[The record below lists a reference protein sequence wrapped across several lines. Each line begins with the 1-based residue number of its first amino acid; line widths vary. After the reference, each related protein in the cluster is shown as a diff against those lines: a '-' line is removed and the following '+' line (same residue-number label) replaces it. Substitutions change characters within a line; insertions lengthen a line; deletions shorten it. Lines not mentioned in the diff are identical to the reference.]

1 MSTHR
6 FVADYVIPGEGKGMV
21 IPNGAIDIDSAT
33 GRIIAVGA
41 VGELDETTGEV
52 HRLSGALMPGLVN
65 AHAHGPMTLVR
76 SAGDGMPLMQW
87 LTEGVWP
94 REGRLTPDDVVVGM
108 QLASCEMLLS
118 GVTTSVEM
126 YMFEDQVAH
135 AVETTGGRAQV
146 MAGVLGA
153 VSPTPEAFTARL
165 DAVSAFCTKYSSPEA
180 RVTGGFGPHSVY
192 DLGPERL
199 TELAEA
205 AASVDAMIHVHLEET
220 QGERQQVI
228 DAHGRSATQVLA
240 DAGVLSQPTVA
251 AHGVWLDVIDLGL
264 LAQANA
270 SVVHCPMSNLKLGSG
285 IADVASWAQAGV
297 GQAIGTDGVASNDNL
312 NMWEDLRF
320 AALLARGTAHDP
332 GAVTAAGALA
342 LATKDGAAAIGL
354 PDVGELRPGAWA
366 DFIRIDLDQPSFAP
380 GVEQD
385 RFANIVWAGSPQAVT
400 DVWVAG
406 SHVVADRTLTTID
419 LDQILAAA
427 KEAGNRIAQD
437 L

>member
-1 MSTHR
+1 MSVQR
-6 FVADYVIPGEGKGMV
+6 LVADYLIPGEGEGSV
-21 IPNGAIDIDSAT
+21 IANGAIDIDSAT
-33 GRIIAVGA
+33 GRILAVGSINELA
-41 VGELDETTGEV
+41 DAPDEVLNVG
-52 HRLSGALMPGLVN
+52 GALMPGLVN

-94 REGRLTPDDVVVGM
+94 REAKLTPDDVVTGM
-108 QLASCEMLLS
+108 VLASCEMLLA

-135 AVETTGGRAQV
+135 AVKATGGRAQV

-153 VSPTPEAFTARL
+153 IAPTPEAFTARL
-165 DAVSAFCTKYSSPEA
+165 EAVSTFCTKHSDPEA

-285 IADVASWAQAGV
+285 IADIASWAQAGV
-297 GQAIGTDGVASNDNL
+297 GRALGTDGVASNDNL
-312 NMWEDLRF
+312 NMWEDLRL

-332 GAVTAAGALA
+332 GAVSAPEAFA
-342 LATKDGAAAIGL
+342 LATKGGAAAIGL

-366 DFIRIDLDQPSFAP
+366 DLIRIDLDQPAFAP
-380 GVEQD
+380 GVDED
-385 RFANIVWAGSPQAVT
+385 RFANLVWAGSPQAVT

-406 SHVVADRTLTTID
+406 KQVVTQGAITTVD
-419 LDQILAAA
+419 LDAILAGAR
-427 KEAGNRIAQD
+427 EAGQRIAQG
-437 L
+437 

>member
-1 MSTHR
+1 MSVQR
-6 FVADYVIPGEGKGMV
+6 LVADYLVPGEGEGSV
-21 IPNGAIDIDSAT
+21 IANGAIDIDSAT
-33 GRIIAVGA
+33 GRILAVGSINELA
-41 VGELDETTGEV
+41 DAPDEVLNVG
-52 HRLSGALMPGLVN
+52 GALMPGLVN
-65 AHAHGPMTLVR
+65 AHAHGPMTLAR

-87 LTEGVWP
+87 LTEGLWP
-94 REGRLTPDDVVVGM
+94 REAKLTPDDVVIGM
-108 QLASCEMLLS
+108 VLASCEMLLA

-135 AVETTGGRAQV
+135 AVKATGGRAQV

-153 VSPTPEAFTARL
+153 IAPTPEAFTARL
-165 DAVSAFCTKYSSPEA
+165 EAVSTFCTKHSDPEA

-285 IADVASWAQAGV
+285 IADIASWAQAGV
-297 GQAIGTDGVASNDNL
+297 GRALGTDGVASNDNL
-312 NMWEDLRF
+312 NMWEDLRL

-332 GAVTAAGALA
+332 GAVSAPEAFA
-342 LATKDGAAAIGL
+342 LATKGGAAAIGL

-366 DFIRIDLDQPSFAP
+366 DLIRIDLDQPAFAP
-380 GVEQD
+380 GVDED

-406 SHVVADRTLTTID
+406 KQVVTQGAITTVD
-419 LDQILAAA
+419 LDAILAGAR
-427 KEAGNRIAQD
+427 EAGQRIAQG
-437 L
+437 

>member
-1 MSTHR
+1 MSVQR
-6 FVADYVIPGEGKGMV
+6 LVADYLIPGEGKGSV
-21 IPNGAIDIDSAT
+21 IANGALDVDTTT
-33 GRIIAVGA
+33 GRIVG
-41 VGELDETTGEV
+41 VGTVEELGDPAGMV
-52 HRLSGALMPGLVN
+52 HHIGGALLPGLVN

-94 REGRLTPDDVVVGM
+94 REGRMTPDDVIVGM

-153 VSPTPEAFTARL
+153 IAPTPESYTARL
-165 DAVSAFCTKYSSPEA
+165 DEVSAFCTKFSDPDA

-199 TELAEA
+199 TELAA
-205 AASVDAMIHVHLEET
+205 AAAGVDAMIHVHLEET
-220 QGERQQVI
+220 SGERQQII
-228 DAHGRSATQVLA
+228 DTHGRSATQVLA

-270 SVVHCPMSNLKLGSG
+270 SVVHCPTSNLKLGSG
-285 IADVASWAQAGV
+285 IADIAGWASAGV
-297 GQAIGTDGVASNDNL
+297 GRALGTDGVASNDNL
-312 NMWEDLRF
+312 NMWEDLRL

-332 GAVTAAGALA
+332 GAVSAPEAFA
-342 LATKDGAAAIGL
+342 LATKGGAAAIGL

-366 DFIRIDLDQPSFAP
+366 DLIRIDLDQPAFAP
-380 GVEQD
+380 GVDED
-385 RFANIVWAGSPQAVT
+385 RFANLVWAGSPQAVT

-406 SHVVADRTLTTID
+406 KQVVTQGAIATVD
-419 LDQILAAA
+419 LDAILAGAR
-427 KEAGNRIAQD
+427 EAGQRIAQG
-437 L
+437 

>member
-1 MSTHR
+1 MSVQR
-6 FVADYVIPGEGKGMV
+6 LVADYLIPGEGEGSV
-21 IPNGAIDIDSAT
+21 IANGAIDIDSAT
-33 GRIIAVGA
+33 GRILAVGSINELA
-41 VGELDETTGEV
+41 DTPDEVLNVG
-52 HRLSGALMPGLVN
+52 GALMPGLVN

-94 REGRLTPDDVVVGM
+94 REAKLTPDDVVIGM
-108 QLASCEMLLS
+108 VLASCEMLLA

-135 AVETTGGRAQV
+135 AVKATGGRAQV

-153 VSPTPEAFTARL
+153 IAPTPETFTARL
-165 DAVSAFCTKYSSPEA
+165 EAVSTFCTKHSDPEA
-180 RVTGGFGPHSVY
+180 RVTGGFGPHSVH

-285 IADVASWAQAGV
+285 IADIASWAQAGV
-297 GQAIGTDGVASNDNL
+297 GRALGTDGVASNDNL
-312 NMWEDLRF
+312 NMWEDLRL

-332 GAVTAAGALA
+332 GAVSAPEAFA
-342 LATKDGAAAIGL
+342 LATKGGAAAIGL

-366 DFIRIDLDQPSFAP
+366 DLIRIDLDQPAFAP
-380 GVEQD
+380 GVDED
-385 RFANIVWAGSPQAVT
+385 RFANLVWAGSPQAVT

-406 SHVVADRTLTTID
+406 KQVVTQGAITTVD
-419 LDQILAAA
+419 LDAILAGAR
-427 KEAGNRIAQD
+427 EAGQRIAQG
-437 L
+437 

>member
-1 MSTHR
+1 MSVQR
-6 FVADYVIPGEGKGMV
+6 LVADYLIPGEGEGSV
-21 IPNGAIDIDSAT
+21 IANGAIDIDSAT
-33 GRIIAVGA
+33 GRILAVGSINELA
-41 VGELDETTGEV
+41 DAPDEVLNVG
-52 HRLSGALMPGLVN
+52 GALMPGLVN

-94 REGRLTPDDVVVGM
+94 REAKMTPDDVVIGM
-108 QLASCEMLLS
+108 VLASCEMLLA

-153 VSPTPEAFTARL
+153 IAPTPEAFTARL
-165 DAVSAFCTKYSSPEA
+165 EAVSTFCTKHSDPEA

-220 QGERQQVI
+220 QDERQQVI

-285 IADVASWAQAGV
+285 IADIASWAQAGV
-297 GQAIGTDGVASNDNL
+297 GRALGTDGVASNDNL
-312 NMWEDLRF
+312 NMWEDLRL

-332 GAVTAAGALA
+332 GAVSAPEAFA
-342 LATKDGAAAIGL
+342 LATKGGAAAIGL

-366 DFIRIDLDQPSFAP
+366 DFIRIDLDQPAFAP
-380 GVEQD
+380 GVDED
-385 RFANIVWAGSPQAVT
+385 RFANLVWAGSPQAVT

-406 SHVVADRTLTTID
+406 KQVVTQGAITTVD
-419 LDQILAAA
+419 LDAILAGAR
-427 KEAGNRIAQD
+427 EAGQRIAQG
-437 L
+437 

>member
-1 MSTHR
+1 MR
-6 FVADYVIPGEGKGMV
+6 VQRLVADYLIPGEGEGSV
-21 IPNGAIDIDSAT
+21 IANGAIDIDSST
-33 GRIIAVGA
+33 GRILAVGSINELA
-41 VGELDETTGEV
+41 DAPDEVLNVG
-52 HRLSGALMPGLVN
+52 GALMPGLVN

-94 REGRLTPDDVVVGM
+94 REAKLTPDDVVIGM
-108 QLASCEMLLS
+108 VLASCEMLLA

-135 AVETTGGRAQV
+135 AVKATGGRAQV

-153 VSPTPEAFTARL
+153 IAPTPEAFTARL
-165 DAVSAFCTKYSSPEA
+165 EAVSTFCTKHSDPEA

-205 AASVDAMIHVHLEET
+205 AASVDAMVHVHLEET
-220 QGERQQVI
+220 QDERQQVI

-285 IADVASWAQAGV
+285 IADIASWAQAGV
-297 GQAIGTDGVASNDNL
+297 GRALGTDGVASNDNL
-312 NMWEDLRF
+312 NMWEDLRL

-332 GAVTAAGALA
+332 GAVSAPEAFA
-342 LATKDGAAAIGL
+342 LATKGGAAAIGL

-366 DFIRIDLDQPSFAP
+366 DLIRIDLDQPAFAP
-380 GVEQD
+380 GVDED
-385 RFANIVWAGSPQAVT
+385 RFANLVWAGSPQAVT

-406 SHVVADRTLTTID
+406 KQVVTQGAIATVD
-419 LDQILAAA
+419 LDAILAGAR
-427 KEAGNRIAQD
+427 EAGQRIAQG
-437 L
+437 

>member
-1 MSTHR
+1 MSVQR
-6 FVADYVIPGEGKGMV
+6 LVADYLIPGEGEGSV
-21 IPNGAIDIDSAT
+21 IANGAIDIDSAT
-33 GRIIAVGA
+33 GRILAVGSINELA
-41 VGELDETTGEV
+41 DAPDEVLNVG
-52 HRLSGALMPGLVN
+52 GALMPGLVN

-94 REGRLTPDDVVVGM
+94 REAKLTPDDVVIGM
-108 QLASCEMLLS
+108 VLASCEMLLA

-135 AVETTGGRAQV
+135 AVKATGGRAQV

-153 VSPTPEAFTARL
+153 IAPTPEAFTARL
-165 DAVSAFCTKYSSPEA
+165 EAVSTFCTKHSDPEA
-180 RVTGGFGPHSVY
+180 RVTGGFGPHSVH

-285 IADVASWAQAGV
+285 IADIASWAQAGV
-297 GQAIGTDGVASNDNL
+297 GRALGTDGVASNDNL
-312 NMWEDLRF
+312 NMWEDLRL

-332 GAVTAAGALA
+332 GAVSAPEAFA
-342 LATKDGAAAIGL
+342 LATKGGAAAIGL

-366 DFIRIDLDQPSFAP
+366 DLIRIDLDQPAFAP
-380 GVEQD
+380 GVDED
-385 RFANIVWAGSPQAVT
+385 RFANLVWAGSPQAVT

-406 SHVVADRTLTTID
+406 KQVVTQGAITTVD
-419 LDQILAAA
+419 LDAILAGAR
-427 KEAGNRIAQD
+427 EAGQRIAQG
-437 L
+437 

>member
-1 MSTHR
+1 MSVQR
-6 FVADYVIPGEGKGMV
+6 LVADYLIPGEGEGSV
-21 IPNGAIDIDSAT
+21 IANGAIDIDSAT
-33 GRIIAVGA
+33 GRILAVGSINELA
-41 VGELDETTGEV
+41 DAPDEVLNVG
-52 HRLSGALMPGLVN
+52 GALMPGLVN

-94 REGRLTPDDVVVGM
+94 REAKLTPDDVVIGM
-108 QLASCEMLLS
+108 VLASCEMLLA

-135 AVETTGGRAQV
+135 AVKATGGRAQV

-153 VSPTPEAFTARL
+153 IAPTPEAFTARL
-165 DAVSAFCTKYSSPEA
+165 EAVSTFCTKHSDPEA

-285 IADVASWAQAGV
+285 IADIASWAQAGV
-297 GQAIGTDGVASNDNL
+297 GRALGTDGVASNDNL
-312 NMWEDLRF
+312 NMWEDLRL

-332 GAVTAAGALA
+332 GAVSAPEAFA
-342 LATKDGAAAIGL
+342 LATKGGAAAIGL

-366 DFIRIDLDQPSFAP
+366 DLIRIDLDQPAFAP
-380 GVEQD
+380 GVDED
-385 RFANIVWAGSPQAVT
+385 RFANLVWAGSPQAVT

-406 SHVVADRTLTTID
+406 KQVVTQGAITTVD
-419 LDQILAAA
+419 LDAILAGAR
-427 KEAGNRIAQD
+427 EAGQRIAQG
-437 L
+437 

>member
-1 MSTHR
+1 MSVQR
-6 FVADYVIPGEGKGMV
+6 LVADYLIPGEGEGSV
-21 IPNGAIDIDSAT
+21 IANGAIDIDSAT
-33 GRIIAVGA
+33 GRILAVDSINELA
-41 VGELDETTGEV
+41 DAPDEVLNVG
-52 HRLSGALMPGLVN
+52 GALMPGLVN

-94 REGRLTPDDVVVGM
+94 REAKLTPDDVVIGM
-108 QLASCEMLLS
+108 VLASCEMLLA

-135 AVETTGGRAQV
+135 AVKATGGRAQV

-153 VSPTPEAFTARL
+153 IAPTPEAFTARL
-165 DAVSAFCTKYSSPEA
+165 EAVSTFCTKHSDPEA
-180 RVTGGFGPHSVY
+180 RVTGGFGPHSVH

-285 IADVASWAQAGV
+285 IADIASWAQAGV
-297 GQAIGTDGVASNDNL
+297 GRALGTDGVASNDNL
-312 NMWEDLRF
+312 NMWEDLRL

-332 GAVTAAGALA
+332 GAVSAPEAFA
-342 LATKDGAAAIGL
+342 LATKGGAAAIGL

-366 DFIRIDLDQPSFAP
+366 DLIRIDLDQPAFAP
-380 GVEQD
+380 GVDED
-385 RFANIVWAGSPQAVT
+385 RFANLVWAGSPQAVT

-406 SHVVADRTLTTID
+406 KQVVTQGAITTVD
-419 LDQILAAA
+419 LDAILAGAR
-427 KEAGNRIAQD
+427 EAGQRIAQG
-437 L
+437 

>member
-1 MSTHR
+1 MSTQR
-6 FVADYVIPGEGKGMV
+6 IVADYLIPGEGEGAV
-21 IPNGAIDIDSAT
+21 IANGAIDVDSAT
-33 GRIIAVGA
+33 GRIVAIGPA
-41 VGELDETTGEV
+41 GELGEATGEI
-52 HRLSGALMPGLVN
+52 HNLGGALMPGLVN

-94 REGRLTPDDVVVGM
+94 REGKMTPDDVVVGM
-108 QLASCEMLLS
+108 QLASCEMLLA

-126 YMFEDQVAH
+126 YMFEEQVAN
-135 AVETTGGRAQV
+135 AVATTGGRAQV

-153 VSPTPEAFTARL
+153 IAPTPEAFTARL
-165 DAVSAFCTKYSSPEA
+165 EAVSAFCTKHSDPEA

-199 TELAEA
+199 TELGEA
-205 AASVDAMIHVHLEET
+205 AASVDAMVHVHLEET

-240 DAGVLSQPTVA
+240 DAGILSQPTVA

-285 IADVASWAQAGV
+285 IADIGSWSQAGV
-297 GQAIGTDGVASNDNL
+297 RRAIGTDGVASNDNL
-312 NMWEDLRF
+312 NLWEDLRL
-320 AALLARGTAHDP
+320 AALLARGTSHDP
-332 GAVTAAGALA
+332 GVMTAAQAFA
-342 LATKDGAAAIGL
+342 LATKEGAAAIGL

-366 DFIRIDLDQPSFAP
+366 DFIRVDLDQPAFAP
-380 GVEQD
+380 GVDED

-406 SHVVADRTLTTID
+406 NRVVADRTMTTVE
-419 LDQILAAA
+419 LPQILEAAR
-427 KEAGNRIAQD
+427 EAGRRVAQG
-437 L
+437 

>member
-1 MSTHR
+1 MSTLR
-6 FVADYVIPGEGKGMV
+6 LISDYLVPGEGDGAV
-21 IPNGAIDIDSAT
+21 IAGGAIDIDTST
-33 GRIIAVGA
+33 GRILAAGTIEELGEPAGTVDHVG
-41 VGELDETTGEV
+41 
-52 HRLSGALMPGLVN
+52 GALMPGLVN

-76 SAGDGMPLMQW
+76 SAGDGLPLMQW

-94 REGRLTPDDVVVGM
+94 REGRLTPDDVIVGM
-108 QLASCEMLLS
+108 QLASCEMLLA

-135 AVETTGGRAQV
+135 AVETTGGRVQV

-153 VSPTPEAFTARL
+153 ISPTPESYTARL
-165 DAVSAFCTKYSSPEA
+165 DAVAAFCTKYSDPDA

-205 AASVDAMIHVHLEET
+205 AVEVDAMIHVHLEET
-220 QGERQQVI
+220 SGERQQVI

-270 SVVHCPMSNLKLGSG
+270 TVVHCPMSNLKLGSG
-285 IADVASWAQAGV
+285 LADIGGWARAGV
-297 GQAIGTDGVASNDNL
+297 GRAIGTDGVASNDNL
-312 NMWEDLRF
+312 NMWEDLRL
-320 AALLARGTAHDP
+320 AALLARGTTHDP
-332 GAVTAAGALA
+332 GAVTAAQALA
-342 LATKDGAAAIGL
+342 LATKDGAAAVGL
-354 PDVGELRPGAWA
+354 PDAGELRPGAFA
-366 DFIRIDLDQPSFAP
+366 DIIRLDLEMASFAP
-380 GVEQD
+380 TVAED
-385 RFANIVWAGSPQAVT
+385 LFANLVWAGSAEAVT

-406 SHVVADRTLTTID
+406 NQVVADRSIITVD
-419 LDQILAAA
+419 FDQILT
-427 KEAGNRIAQD
+427 EARVIGRRIA
-437 L
+437 

>member
-1 MSTHR
+1 MSVQR
-6 FVADYVIPGEGKGMV
+6 LVADYLIPGEGEGSV
-21 IPNGAIDIDSAT
+21 IANGAIDIDSAT
-33 GRIIAVGA
+33 GRILAVGSINELA
-41 VGELDETTGEV
+41 DAPDEVLNVG
-52 HRLSGALMPGLVN
+52 GALMPGLVN

-87 LTEGVWP
+87 LTERVWP
-94 REGRLTPDDVVVGM
+94 REAKLTPDDVVIGM
-108 QLASCEMLLS
+108 VLASCEMLLA

-135 AVETTGGRAQV
+135 AVKATGGRAQV

-153 VSPTPEAFTARL
+153 IAPTPEAFTARL
-165 DAVSAFCTKYSSPEA
+165 EAVSTFCTKHSDPEA

-285 IADVASWAQAGV
+285 IADIASWAQAGV
-297 GQAIGTDGVASNDNL
+297 GRALGTDGVASNDNL
-312 NMWEDLRF
+312 NMWEDLRL

-332 GAVTAAGALA
+332 GAVSAPEAFA
-342 LATKDGAAAIGL
+342 LATKGGAAAIGL

-366 DFIRIDLDQPSFAP
+366 DFIRIDLDQPAFAP
-380 GVEQD
+380 GVDED
-385 RFANIVWAGSPQAVT
+385 RFANLVWAGSPQAVT

-406 SHVVADRTLTTID
+406 KQVVTQGAITTVD
-419 LDQILAAA
+419 LDAILAGAR
-427 KEAGNRIAQD
+427 EAGQRIAQG
-437 L
+437 

>member
-1 MSTHR
+1 MR
-6 FVADYVIPGEGKGMV
+6 VQRLVADYLIPGEGEGSV
-21 IPNGAIDIDSAT
+21 IANGAIDIDSST
-33 GRIIAVGA
+33 GRILAVGSINELA
-41 VGELDETTGEV
+41 DAPDEVLNVG
-52 HRLSGALMPGLVN
+52 GALMPGLVN

-94 REGRLTPDDVVVGM
+94 REAKLTPDDVVIGM
-108 QLASCEMLLS
+108 VLASCEMLLA

-135 AVETTGGRAQV
+135 AVKATGGRARV

-153 VSPTPEAFTARL
+153 IAPTPEAFTARL
-165 DAVSAFCTKYSSPEA
+165 EAVSTFCTKHSDPEA

-220 QGERQQVI
+220 QDERQQVI

-285 IADVASWAQAGV
+285 IADIASWAQAGV
-297 GQAIGTDGVASNDNL
+297 GRALGTDGVASNDNL
-312 NMWEDLRF
+312 NMWEDLRL

-332 GAVTAAGALA
+332 GAVSAPEAFA
-342 LATKDGAAAIGL
+342 LATKGGAAAIGL

-366 DFIRIDLDQPSFAP
+366 DLIRIDLDQPAFAP
-380 GVEQD
+380 GVDED
-385 RFANIVWAGSPQAVT
+385 RFANLVWAGSPQAVT

-406 SHVVADRTLTTID
+406 KQVVTQGAITTVD
-419 LDQILAAA
+419 LDAILAGAR
-427 KEAGNRIAQD
+427 EAGQRIAQG
-437 L
+437 

>member
-1 MSTHR
+1 MSVQR
-6 FVADYVIPGEGKGMV
+6 LVADYLIPGEGEGSV
-21 IPNGAIDIDSAT
+21 IANGAIDIDSAT
-33 GRIIAVGA
+33 GRILAVGSINELA
-41 VGELDETTGEV
+41 DAPDEVLNVG
-52 HRLSGALMPGLVN
+52 GALMPGLVN

-94 REGRLTPDDVVVGM
+94 REAKLTPDDVVIGM
-108 QLASCEMLLS
+108 VLASCEMLLA

-135 AVETTGGRAQV
+135 AVKATGGRAQV

-153 VSPTPEAFTARL
+153 IAPTPEAFTARL
-165 DAVSAFCTKYSSPEA
+165 EAVSTFCTKHSDPEA

-285 IADVASWAQAGV
+285 IADIASWAQAGV
-297 GQAIGTDGVASNDNL
+297 GRALGTDGVASNDNL
-312 NMWEDLRF
+312 NMWEDLRL

-332 GAVTAAGALA
+332 GAVSAPEAFA
-342 LATKDGAAAIGL
+342 LATKGGAAAIGL

-366 DFIRIDLDQPSFAP
+366 DFIRIDLDQPAFAP
-380 GVEQD
+380 GVDED
-385 RFANIVWAGSPQAVT
+385 RFANLVWAGSPQAVT

-406 SHVVADRTLTTID
+406 KQVVTQGAITTVD
-419 LDQILAAA
+419 LDAILAGAR
-427 KEAGNRIAQD
+427 EAGQRIAQG
-437 L
+437 

>member
-1 MSTHR
+1 MSVQR
-6 FVADYVIPGEGKGMV
+6 LVADYLIPGEGEGSV
-21 IPNGAIDIDSAT
+21 IANGAIDIDSST
-33 GRIIAVGA
+33 GRILAVGSINELA
-41 VGELDETTGEV
+41 DAPDEVLNVG
-52 HRLSGALMPGLVN
+52 GALMPGLVN

-87 LTEGVWP
+87 LTERVWP
-94 REGRLTPDDVVVGM
+94 REAKLTPDDVVIGM
-108 QLASCEMLLS
+108 VLASCEMLLA

-135 AVETTGGRAQV
+135 AVKATGGRAQV

-153 VSPTPEAFTARL
+153 IAPTPEAFTARL
-165 DAVSAFCTKYSSPEA
+165 EAVSTFCTKHSDPEA

-285 IADVASWAQAGV
+285 IADIASWAQAGV
-297 GQAIGTDGVASNDNL
+297 GRALGTDGVASNDNL
-312 NMWEDLRF
+312 NMWEDLRL

-332 GAVTAAGALA
+332 GAVSAPEAFA
-342 LATKDGAAAIGL
+342 LATKGGAAAIGL

-366 DFIRIDLDQPSFAP
+366 DLIRIDLDQPAFAP
-380 GVEQD
+380 GVDED
-385 RFANIVWAGSPQAVT
+385 RFANLVWAGSPQAVT

-406 SHVVADRTLTTID
+406 KQVVTQGAITTVD
-419 LDQILAAA
+419 LDAILAGAR
-427 KEAGNRIAQD
+427 EAGQRIAQG
-437 L
+437 

>member
-1 MSTHR
+1 MR
-6 FVADYVIPGEGKGMV
+6 VQRLVADYLIPGEGEGSV
-21 IPNGAIDIDSAT
+21 IANGAIDIDSST
-33 GRIIAVGA
+33 GRILAVGSINELA
-41 VGELDETTGEV
+41 DAPDEVLNVG
-52 HRLSGALMPGLVN
+52 GALMPGLVN

-87 LTEGVWP
+87 LTERVWP
-94 REGRLTPDDVVVGM
+94 REAKLTPDDVVIGM
-108 QLASCEMLLS
+108 VLASCEMLLA

-135 AVETTGGRAQV
+135 AVKATGGRAQV

-153 VSPTPEAFTARL
+153 IAPTPEAFTARL
-165 DAVSAFCTKYSSPEA
+165 EAVSTFCTKHSDPEA

-220 QGERQQVI
+220 QDERQQVI

-285 IADVASWAQAGV
+285 IADIASWAQAGV
-297 GQAIGTDGVASNDNL
+297 GRALGTDGVASNDNL
-312 NMWEDLRF
+312 NMWEDLRL

-332 GAVTAAGALA
+332 GAVSAPEAFA
-342 LATKDGAAAIGL
+342 LATKGGAAAIGL

-366 DFIRIDLDQPSFAP
+366 DLIRIDLDQPAFAP
-380 GVEQD
+380 GVDED
-385 RFANIVWAGSPQAVT
+385 RFANLVWAGSPQAVT

-406 SHVVADRTLTTID
+406 KQVVTQGAIATVD
-419 LDQILAAA
+419 LDAILAGAR
-427 KEAGNRIAQD
+427 EAGQRIAQG
-437 L
+437 

>member
-1 MSTHR
+1 MSVQR
-6 FVADYVIPGEGKGMV
+6 LVADYLIPGEGKGSV
-21 IPNGAIDIDSAT
+21 ITNGALDVDTAT
-33 GRIIAVGA
+33 GRIVAVGTVEELGDPA
-41 VGELDETTGEV
+41 GMVRHVG
-52 HRLSGALMPGLVN
+52 GALLPGLVN

-94 REGRLTPDDVVVGM
+94 REGRMTPDDVVVGM
-108 QLASCEMLLS
+108 QLASCEMLLA

-153 VSPTPEAFTARL
+153 VAPTPESYTARL
-165 DAVSAFCTKYSSPEA
+165 DAVSAFCAKFSDPDV

-199 TELAEA
+199 TELAA
-205 AASVDAMIHVHLEET
+205 AAAGVDAMIHVHLEET
-220 QGERQQVI
+220 SGERQQII

-270 SVVHCPMSNLKLGSG
+270 SVVHCPTSNLKLGSG
-285 IADVASWAQAGV
+285 IADIAGWASTGV
-297 GQAIGTDGVASNDNL
+297 GRALGTDGVASNDNL
-312 NMWEDLRF
+312 NMWEDLRL
-320 AALLARGTAHDP
+320 AALLARGTSQDP
-332 GAVTAAGALA
+332 GAVTAAEAFA
-342 LATKDGAAAIGL
+342 LATKEGAAAIGL
-354 PDVGELRPGAWA
+354 PDVGELRPDAWA
-366 DFIRIDLDQPSFAP
+366 DIIRVDLDTPSLAP
-380 GVEQD
+380 GIEED
-385 RFANIVWAGSPQAVT
+385 LFANLVWAGSPTAVT

-406 SHVVADRTLTTID
+406 SQVVADGSITTVD
-419 LDQILAAA
+419 LEHILDAA
-427 KEAGNRIAQD
+427 KQAGRR
-437 L
+437 LTFSG

>member
-1 MSTHR
+1 MSVQR
-6 FVADYVIPGEGKGMV
+6 LVADYLIPGEGEGSV
-21 IPNGAIDIDSAT
+21 IANGAIDIDSAT
-33 GRIIAVGA
+33 GRILAVGSINELA
-41 VGELDETTGEV
+41 DAPDEVLNVG
-52 HRLSGALMPGLVN
+52 GALMPGLVN

-94 REGRLTPDDVVVGM
+94 REAKLTPDDVVIGM
-108 QLASCEMLLS
+108 VLASCEMLLA

-135 AVETTGGRAQV
+135 AVKATGGRAQV

-153 VSPTPEAFTARL
+153 IAPTPEAFTARL
-165 DAVSAFCTKYSSPEA
+165 EAVSTFCAKHSDPEA
-180 RVTGGFGPHSVY
+180 RVTGGFGPHSVH

-285 IADVASWAQAGV
+285 IADIASWAQAGV
-297 GQAIGTDGVASNDNL
+297 GRALGTDGVASNDNL
-312 NMWEDLRF
+312 NMWEDLRL

-332 GAVTAAGALA
+332 GAVSAPEAFA
-342 LATKDGAAAIGL
+342 LATKGGAAAIGL

-366 DFIRIDLDQPSFAP
+366 DLIRIDLDQPAFAP
-380 GVEQD
+380 GVDED
-385 RFANIVWAGSPQAVT
+385 RFANLVWAGSPQAVT

-406 SHVVADRTLTTID
+406 KQVVTQGAITTVD
-419 LDQILAAA
+419 LDAILAGAR
-427 KEAGNRIAQD
+427 EAGQRIAQG
-437 L
+437 

>member
-1 MSTHR
+1 MSVQR
-6 FVADYVIPGEGKGMV
+6 LVADYLIPGEGEGSV
-21 IPNGAIDIDSAT
+21 IANGAIDIDSAT
-33 GRIIAVGA
+33 GRILAVGSINELA
-41 VGELDETTGEV
+41 DAPDEVLNVG
-52 HRLSGALMPGLVN
+52 GALMPGLVN
-65 AHAHGPMTLVR
+65 ARAHGPMTLVR

-94 REGRLTPDDVVVGM
+94 REAKLTPDDVVIGM
-108 QLASCEMLLS
+108 VLASCEMLLA
-118 GVTTSVEM
+118 GVTTSVAM

-135 AVETTGGRAQV
+135 AVKATGGRAQV

-153 VSPTPEAFTARL
+153 IAPTPEAFTARL
-165 DAVSAFCTKYSSPEA
+165 EAVSTFCTKHSDPEA
-180 RVTGGFGPHSVY
+180 RVTGGFGPHSVH

-285 IADVASWAQAGV
+285 IADIASWAQAGV
-297 GQAIGTDGVASNDNL
+297 GRALGTDGVASNDNL
-312 NMWEDLRF
+312 NMWEDLRL

-332 GAVTAAGALA
+332 GAVSAPEAFA
-342 LATKDGAAAIGL
+342 LATKGGAAAIGL

-366 DFIRIDLDQPSFAP
+366 DLIRIDLDQPAFAP
-380 GVEQD
+380 GVDED
-385 RFANIVWAGSPQAVT
+385 RFANLVWAGSPQAVT

-406 SHVVADRTLTTID
+406 KQVVTQGAITTVD
-419 LDQILAAA
+419 LDAILAGAR
-427 KEAGNRIAQD
+427 EAGQRIAQG
-437 L
+437 

>member
-1 MSTHR
+1 MSTLR
-6 FVADYVIPGEGKGMV
+6 LVGDYLVPGEGDGSV
-21 IPNGAIDIDSAT
+21 IANGAIDIDAST
-33 GRIIAVGA
+33 GRIVGA
-41 VGELDETTGEV
+41 GAVEELGEPAGSVDHVG
-52 HRLSGALMPGLVN
+52 GALLPGLVN

-76 SAGDGMPLMQW
+76 SAGDGLPLMQW

-108 QLASCEMLLS
+108 QLASCEMLLA

-135 AVETTGGRAQV
+135 AVETTGGRVQV

-153 VSPTPEAFTARL
+153 ISPTPEAYTARL
-165 DAVSAFCTKYSSPEA
+165 EAVAAFCTKFSNPDA
-180 RVTGGFGPHSVY
+180 RVTAGFGPHSVY

-199 TELAEA
+199 SELAEA
-205 AASVDAMIHVHLEET
+205 AAAVDAMIHVHLEET
-220 QGERQQVI
+220 SGERQQVI

-285 IADVASWAQAGV
+285 VADIGGWARAGV
-297 GQAIGTDGVASNDNL
+297 GRALGTDGVASNDNL
-312 NMWEDLRF
+312 NMWEDLRL
-320 AALLARGTAHDP
+320 AALLARGTTHDP
-332 GAVTAAGALA
+332 GAMSAAQAFS
-342 LATKDGAAAIGL
+342 LATKDGAAAVGL
-354 PDVGELRPGAWA
+354 PDAGELRVGAWA
-366 DFIRIDLDQPSFAP
+366 DIIRIDLDQPSFAP
-380 GVEQD
+380 GVDED
-385 RFANIVWAGSPQAVT
+385 LFANLVWAGSAGAVT

-406 SHVVADRTLTTID
+406 NQVVVDGSMTTVD
-419 LDQILAAA
+419 LDQILTAA
-427 KEAGNRIAQD
+427 KHAGQRIAED

>member
-1 MSTHR
+1 MR
-6 FVADYVIPGEGKGMV
+6 VQRLVADYLIPGEGEGSV
-21 IPNGAIDIDSAT
+21 IANGAIDIDSST
-33 GRIIAVGA
+33 GRILAVGSINELA
-41 VGELDETTGEV
+41 DAPDEVLNVG
-52 HRLSGALMPGLVN
+52 GALMPGLVN

-94 REGRLTPDDVVVGM
+94 REAKLTPDDVVIGM
-108 QLASCEMLLS
+108 VLASCEMLLA

-135 AVETTGGRAQV
+135 AVKATGGRAQV

-153 VSPTPEAFTARL
+153 IAPTPEAFTARL
-165 DAVSAFCTKYSSPEA
+165 EAVSTFCTKHSDPEA

-220 QGERQQVI
+220 QDERQQVI

-285 IADVASWAQAGV
+285 IADIASWAQAGV
-297 GQAIGTDGVASNDNL
+297 GRALGTDGVASNDNL
-312 NMWEDLRF
+312 NMWEDLRL

-332 GAVTAAGALA
+332 GAVSAPEAFA
-342 LATKDGAAAIGL
+342 LATKGGAAAIGL

-366 DFIRIDLDQPSFAP
+366 DLIRIDLDQPAFAP
-380 GVEQD
+380 GVDED
-385 RFANIVWAGSPQAVT
+385 RFANLVWAGSPQAVT

-406 SHVVADRTLTTID
+406 KQVVTQGAIATVD
-419 LDQILAAA
+419 LDAILAGAR
-427 KEAGNRIAQD
+427 EAGQRIAQG
-437 L
+437 